1 MCGPGKALPKGLF
14 GRVSGSLR
22 SAFRPGGGPPNRPC
36 APLRSR
42 APLFAPPGGERQVT
56 GPHKLANRPGTSGMR
71 RRHPTGVMVDLR
83 VLGPL
88 ELWQGGRRRALGSPK
103 ERAVLASLIHARG
116 TPVSAGTLIERLW
129 EDSPL
134 PEKPLAVLRSYLARL
149 RGRLW
154 EAVENE
160 AEVETVSSSS
170 YRLRVAPG
178 SVGLLRW
185 ERLRGQAR
193 EAASHDRPE
202 LAAELLRRAESLWRG
217 EPLAE
222 FRSTWAGVVRERLE
236 EERRQ
241 AREERILLEL
251 DLGRHADLVGEL
263 REVVRHHPLAE
274 NSVSALMLALYRCGR
289 QQEALALYRS
299 THRLFTEQGLAP
311 GPALQELHLRMLDQD
326 GGLLVGARSDPV
338 ERPRRPHTLPRDVP
352 HFTGRA
358 AELTLLGVAPD
369 GSGASTSVS
378 RALPVTLLHG
388 MPGIGKTALAVH
400 AAHRLTPHYPD
411 AQLFLDL
418 GSHGGRPP
426 REPGEALGALLQAA
440 GVTEP
445 PEGVAER
452 AGVWRQWAR
461 SRRLLLV
468 LDDAAH
474 AGQVEPLLP
483 GTPDCRV
490 IVTSRRRLHALG
502 GALPLPVEALSDTES
517 ATLFHAVAGPSS
529 GRHEADGVPAV
540 LHASGRHPL
549 AIQLLARHLRNRPGW
564 TVRDLLDRLT
574 PDGSD
579 RHLDPHLT
587 QVFELAFT
595 QLTDGARS
603 LLTVLARHPGTDL
616 TPGAMA
622 SLTGLAP
629 AALGAGTEELLDWH
643 LVEEP
648 ARDRYRLHDLTRGFA
663 SAMPL
668 PEHRRRAALNRL
680 FDHYLYGA
688 LDAIATTHPG
698 VPLPPA
704 PGAADGVRPPEFR
717 DDDEAAVWLAVE
729 RANLLAVARTS
740 VATSPPHA
748 ALFPQVLA
756 PLLET
761 WAMLSSADNLFE
773 AAIRVL
779 RAGQDDVALA
789 RALTAHAGT
798 LVQRSHREALS
809 RADEALALLRRH
821 HHPRD
826 HADALYQR
834 GRALLAAGDRP
845 GALHQLE
852 EAVEAYRSCGEGYG
866 EAESLN
872 VIGVALHG
880 GGHPRL
886 AYQLFLRH
894 LRAHRA
900 LGNEYRQMKAWNNL
914 GECHRTQGQHQKARL
929 RFERSLALARRVG
942 GRQDRVMLHSNLAA
956 VCLESGDTAAAF
968 AYFRRALAACQ
979 EESDPRGQADALN
992 GMAAACLTAGR
1003 AEDALRHYREAERLT
1018 AAIDNPHERQDTLVG
1033 LGSVH
1038 LGRGAVRE
1046 ARNAYEEALRLA
1058 VMTDAPR
1065 GIARAR
1071 EGLARCADLAEEA
1084 AEALAQGGEALALF
1098 EQLGHTAEA
1107 EVLRSFL
1114 TRPGGPGSRASARDL
1129 GTQRF

>member
-1 MCGPGKALPKGLF
+1 
-14 GRVSGSLR
+14 
-22 SAFRPGGGPPNRPC
+22 
-36 APLRSR
+36 
-42 APLFAPPGGERQVT
+42 
-56 GPHKLANRPGTSGMR
+56 
-71 RRHPTGVMVDLR
+71 MVDLR

-129 EDSPL
+129 EDGQL
-134 PEKPLAVLRSYLARL
+134 PQKPPQVLLSYLARL
-149 RGRLW
+149 RRRLR

-160 AEVETVSSSS
+160 AEVETVSPSS

-178 SVGLLRW
+178 SVDLLRW

-193 EAASHDRPE
+193 EAVGHDRPE
-202 LAAELLRRAESLWRG
+202 LAVELLRRAESLWRG

-222 FRSTWAGVVRERLE
+222 FGSTWAGVIRERLE

-241 AREERILLEL
+241 SREERILLEL

-274 NSVSALMLALYRCGR
+274 NSVCALMLALYRCGR

-299 THRLFTEQGLAP
+299 THRLFTGQGLAP

-326 GGLLVGARSDPV
+326 RDLLVGARTGSAD
-338 ERPRRPHTLPRDVP
+338 RRRPHTLPRDVP

-369 GSGASTSVS
+369 GLRASPSV
-378 RALPVTLLHG
+378 RAALPVTLLHG

-474 AGQVEPLLP
+474 AAQVEPLLP

-502 GALPLPVEALSDTES
+502 GALPLPVEALSDAES

-529 GRHEADGVPAV
+529 VPHKADGVPAV

-564 TVRDLLDRLT
+564 TVPDLLTRLS

-579 RHLDPHLT
+579 SHLDPHLT
-587 QVFELAFT
+587 QVFALAFT

-603 LLTVLARHPGTDL
+603 LLTLLAGHPGTDL

-622 SLTGLAP
+622 SLTGLDP

-648 ARDRYRLHDLTRGFA
+648 ARDRYRLHDLTRRFA
-663 SAMPL
+663 SALPL

-740 VATSPPHA
+740 VATSPAHA

-761 WAMLSSADNLFE
+761 WAMPSSTDNLFE
-773 AAIRVL
+773 PAIRVL

-798 LVQRSHREALS
+798 LVQHSHQEALS
-809 RADEALALLRRH
+809 RADEALALLRH
-821 HHPRD
+821 HRHPRD

-900 LGNEYRQMKAWNNL
+900 LGNEYGQMKAWNNL

-956 VCLESGDTAAAF
+956 VCQETGDTAAAF

-979 EESDPRGQADALN
+979 EGSDPRGQADALN
-992 GMAAACLTAGR
+992 GMAAACLAAGR

-1038 LGRGAVRE
+1038 LERGALRE
-1046 ARNAYEEALRLA
+1046 ARDAYEEALRLA

-1071 EGLARCADLAEEA
+1071 EGLAHCERMAGEPAVA
-1084 AEALAQGGEALALF
+1084 PAQGGEAPALY
-1098 EQLGHTAEA
+1098 EQLGHTTMSEA
-1107 EVLRSFL
+1107 LRSFL
-1114 TRPGGPGSRASARDL
+1114 AGPGGPGPRAS
-1129 GTQRF
+1129 T